1 MDGNC
6 GYFLTHVP
14 HVEDNE
20 MLRAPQK
27 AAYASVAEHFILKE
41 KQTHALVI
49 LPTGVGKTG
58 LMGLLPYGISKGR
71 VLVITP
77 QIVIKEH
84 VSDSLDPDYPSN
96 FWLKHGV
103 FSAMSELPVLVEY
116 DRDTTD
122 EVLNLANIVVVN
134 IQKLQSRLANSL
146 INRVPE
152 DFFDMIIVD
161 EAHHSTAN
169 TWIDVLHYFFR
180 SKVVKLTGTPYRS
193 DGKPIVGEITYNY
206 RLSAAMANG
215 YVKSLESFVYLP
227 ENLMLTLDDNSE
239 KEYSLEEIY
248 DLGLRDAEWVSRTV
262 AYSKS
267 CSQSVVKR
275 SIELLDDRLEGTEL
289 PLKILAVACSIK
301 HAMQIKELYEAE
313 GYPTTIMHSDL
324 TQEEKTRAVSDIENH
339 RVKAIVNVAM
349 LGEGYDHKYLS
360 VGAIFRPFRSQLPY
374 EQFVGRLLRVIP
386 DEENP
391 SVKSN
396 IAAVVS
402 HRELGLD
409 KLWNHYKKEIEAAK
423 TIMTLKDLPLES
435 FTRDDPKEGQG
446 RDTSVGDAED
456 FGVGKIIVD
465 PYVTT
470 ELIKKR
476 KQEEAQELDKIKQL
490 QSLLNI
496 SAEEAKKF
504 VKQANSKS
512 VLKRPDIYLKNKRS
526 GIDHRIKEDLVPKL
540 LVEFGIS
547 KETTSLSQS
556 RLFKLGKY
564 RWISS
569 RGNNA
574 AMLAI
579 YITNALNDA
588 VGGKRD
594 EWQMGDWDLAE
605 QKLDEIEEYLSKVL
619 EDFSVK

>member
-1 MDGNC
+1 MNGNND
-6 GYFLTHVP
+6 YFLTHVP
-14 HVEDNE
+14 HVDENE

-27 AAYASVAEHFILKE
+27 AAYASVAEHFILKA
-41 KQTHALVI
+41 KQTHALVV

-58 LMGLLPYGISKGR
+58 LMALLPYGMSQGR
-71 VLVITP
+71 VLIITP

-84 VSDSLDPDYPSN
+84 VSDSLDPDYHGN

-103 FSAMSELPVLVEY
+103 FSNMSELPVLVEY

-152 DFFDMIIVD
+152 DFFDMVIVD
-161 EAHHSTAN
+161 EAHHSTAD
-169 TWIDVLHYFFR
+169 TWIDVLQYFSR
-180 SKVVKLTGTPYRS
+180 AKVVKLTGTPYRS

-215 YVKSLESFVYLP
+215 FVKSLESFVYIP
-227 ENLMLTLDDNSE
+227 EDLMLTLDDNSD
-239 KEYSLEEIY
+239 KEYTLEEIY
-248 DLGLRDAEWVSRTV
+248 SLGLRDSEWVSRTV
-262 AYSKS
+262 AYSKT
-267 CSQSVVKR
+267 CSQSVVER
-275 SIELLDDRLEGTEL
+275 SIELLTDRLEGTEL

-301 HAMQIKELYEAE
+301 HAIQIKELYEAE
-313 GYPTTIMHSDL
+313 GYPATIMHSDL
-324 TQEEKTRAVSDIENH
+324 TKQEKEKAVSDIESN
-339 RVKAIVNVAM
+339 RVKVIVNVAM

-386 DEENP
+386 DDENP
-391 SVKSN
+391 SPKTN

-409 KLWNHYKKEIEAAK
+409 KLWNHYKKEIEVAK
-423 TIMTLKDLPLES
+423 TIITLKDLPLES
-435 FTRDDPKEGQG
+435 FKDDDEKEGSKK
-446 RDTSVGDAED
+446 DTSVGDAED
-456 FGVGKIIVD
+456 SGIGKIAVD
-465 PYVTT
+465 AYVTT

-476 KQEEAQELDKIKQL
+476 RQEEAQELEKIKQL

-496 SAEEAKKF
+496 SAEEARRF
-504 VKQANSKS
+504 VKQASSKS
-512 VLKRPDIYLKNKRS
+512 VLKRPDIYLKNKRT
-526 GIDHRIKEDLVPKL
+526 GIDRRIKEDIVPRL
-540 LVEFGIS
+540 LIEFEIP
-547 KETTSLSQS
+547 KEETSLSQL
-556 RLFKLGKY
+556 RLFKPSKY

-569 RGNNA
+569 RGDNA

-579 YITNALNDA
+579 YITNVLNDTIG
-588 VGGKRD
+588 VKRD
-594 EWQMGDWDLAE
+594 EWQMSDWDLAE
-605 QKLDEIEEYLSKVL
+605 QKLEEIEEYLSKVL
-619 EDFSVK
+619 EDFTAK